1 MQHISKREEYHNDI
15 AARQVER
22 EETGF
27 IIKRTTA
34 CKLNTLRL
42 KSNSKRLLVHSL
54 HKINIQAL
62 NDLRHYKVLQL
73 QQHSL
78 LYFSLIL

>member
-1 MQHISKREEYHNDI
+1 MQHISKIEEYHNDI

-42 KSNSKRLLVHSL
+42 KE
-54 HKINIQAL
+54 
-62 NDLRHYKVLQL
+62 QL
-73 QQHSL
+73 QEASSAFL
-78 LYFSLIL
+78 A